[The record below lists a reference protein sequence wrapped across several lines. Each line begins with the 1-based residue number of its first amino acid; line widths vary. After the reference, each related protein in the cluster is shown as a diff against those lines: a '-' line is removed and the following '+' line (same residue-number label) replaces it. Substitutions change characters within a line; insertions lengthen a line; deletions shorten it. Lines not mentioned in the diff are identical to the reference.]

1 MLGVMIMD
9 NLSRT
14 KKNNQ
19 LYQKLHSDNE
29 TQISSDR
36 LSLYANRLHEIDSES
51 FSEMTANATSDNPLH
66 ARKTEYLSKEPAVQQ
81 ISSFNNEYLDE
92 FISEVKQYN
101 IKKGLRAVE
110 DTQTNILKEV
120 LKKDIQVKNE
130 NDQLINI
137 ESSTIDQEMITTEM
151 KKMIDSD
158 YQPSNE
164 NHDLEDEMIK
174 PIQDSIPLGVSF
186 NNEEI
191 LAETAKLKKI
201 VQDHDNE
208 LIEVNDHVSSTNRI
222 LNFVLIILFL
232 TLLLALGGL
241 IYFLLTNRGFL

>member
-1 MLGVMIMD
+1 MIMD

-36 LSLYANRLHEIDSES
+36 LSLYANRLHEIDNER
-51 FSEMTANATSDNPLH
+51 FSEMTTNATSDNPLH
-66 ARKTEYLSKEPAVQQ
+66 AKKTEYLNSEPAPQQ

-120 LKKDIQVKNE
+120 LKRDIEVKKEDDQV
-130 NDQLINI
+130 INKAI
-137 ESSTIDQEMITTEM
+137 DTIDQEMITSEM
-151 KKMIDSD
+151 QKMIDSD
-158 YQPSNE
+158 YQPIDNE
-164 NHDLEDEMIK
+164 FEEEVIK
-174 PIQDSIPLGVSF
+174 PIQEVAHSEVSY
-186 NNEEI
+186 NHEEI

-208 LIEVNDHVSSTNRI
+208 LLEVNDHVSSTNRI

-241 IYFLLTNRGFL
+241 VYFLLTNRGFL

>member
-36 LSLYANRLHEIDSES
+36 LSLYANRLHEIDNER
-51 FSEMTANATSDNPLH
+51 FSEMTTNATSDNPLH
-66 ARKTEYLSKEPAVQQ
+66 AKKTEYLNTEPAPQQ

-120 LKKDIQVKNE
+120 LKKDIEVKKEDQVIDKE
-130 NDQLINI
+130 IN
-137 ESSTIDQEMITTEM
+137 TIDQEMITSEM
-151 KKMIDSD
+151 QKMIDTD
-158 YQPSNE
+158 YQPNDIDNE
-164 NHDLEDEMIK
+164 FEDEMIK
-174 PIQDSIPLGVSF
+174 PAQEVSHHDVSY

-208 LIEVNDHVSSTNRI
+208 LLEVNNHVSSTNRI

-241 IYFLLTNRGFL
+241 VYFLLTNRGFL

>member
-1 MLGVMIMD
+1 MLGVLIMD

-36 LSLYANRLHEIDSES
+36 LSLYANRLHDIDNES
-51 FSEMTANATSDNPLH
+51 FSKMTTNATSDNPLH
-66 ARKTEYLSKEPAVQQ
+66 AKKAEYLNTEPESRQ

-110 DTQTNILKEV
+110 DTQTNILKEI
-120 LKKDIQVKNE
+120 LKKDIEVKKEDN
-130 NDQLINI
+130 QSINI
-137 ESSTIDQEMITTEM
+137 DVSSNDQEMITSEM
-151 KKMIDSD
+151 KKMIDID
-158 YQPSNE
+158 YQPI
-164 NHDLEDEMIK
+164 DDAIEDEVIK
-174 PIQDSIPLGVSF
+174 PVQEVLHNEVSY

-208 LIEVNDHVSSTNRI
+208 LLEVNNHVSSTNRI

-241 IYFLLTNRGFL
+241 VYFLLTNRGFL